1 MADTSVHKRQLLD
14 WSAAVWAGI
23 ISGFIFLAV
32 TVFAVPYFT
41 GGNAWVI
48 IRLFASVI
56 LGEGILAPPAT
67 YDLSALIAALA
78 VNSVLSMAFA
88 LLLAYIVHRGGLLT
102 GILGGAV
109 FGLAVYCINF
119 YTLTIFF
126 PWFFALKGWPMAASH
141 ILLGAMSGGIYEG
154 LEVEEFV
161 FVTEETSEKEEQL

>member
-1 MADTSVHKRQLLD
+1 MTDTSVHKRQLLD
-14 WSAAVWAGI
+14 WSAAVWSGI

-32 TVFAVPYFT
+32 NVFVLPYFT

-88 LLLAYIVHRGGLLT
+88 LLLAYIIHRGGLIT
-102 GILGGAV
+102 GILGGSV
-109 FGLAVYCINF
+109 FGLAIYGIAF

-126 PWFFALKGWPMAASH
+126 PWFFAMKGWTMAASH
-141 ILLGAMSGGIYEG
+141 ILFGALSGGIYEG

-161 FVTEETSEKEEQL
+161 TEEIKEELP